1 MGFFLS
7 SKFLEKIFCHIHVF
21 KKTNCMKSSSVL
33 PKIKMLNLQYYLR
46 MKTNFKIRN
55 KKCCIG
61 QIYERE
67 KAHCIVYLKTS
78 FHKKKDI

>member
-1 MGFFLS
+1 
-7 SKFLEKIFCHIHVF
+7 
-21 KKTNCMKSSSVL
+21 
-33 PKIKMLNLQYYLR
+33 

-67 KAHCIVYLKTS
+67 KAHCIVSLKTS
-78 FHKKKDI
+78 FHKKDIKKTVNINLYT